1 MVILVLINYRNDAYR
16 VYFVVLHCNVNKKGN
31 TDTLKRISTNSNN
44 GILLL
49 LPTYYLIH
57 FNISL

>member
-16 VYFVVLHCNVNKKGN
+16 VYFVVLYSNVYKKNGI
-31 TDTLKRISTNSNN
+31 RIPQYISTNSNN

-49 LPTYYLIH
+49 LPTY
-57 FNISL
+57 